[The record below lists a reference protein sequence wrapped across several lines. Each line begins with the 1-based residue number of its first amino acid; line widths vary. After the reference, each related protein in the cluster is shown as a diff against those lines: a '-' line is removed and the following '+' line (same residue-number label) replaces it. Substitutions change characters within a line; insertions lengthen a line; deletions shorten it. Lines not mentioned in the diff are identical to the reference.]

1 MNTELSS
8 IEPFE
13 IAFIRPPTENQSL
26 AFRLTRNC
34 YWNHCA
40 FCPVYK
46 FGSRFSKRT
55 FEEVQKDIQHAAKL
69 DQLLEAQLGW
79 DADLFSKTGRAW
91 YQEAAQLI
99 DQINAARKQ
108 AGHEA
113 PPAASEPDPSV
124 AGDPV
129 LSWFLQWV
137 KERPTIEDAVN
148 HLLAWRMAG
157 KTNCFLGDADAL
169 ILKSRFVDAVIAEI
183 KTHFPSIERFTV
195 YGRTATAAR
204 LRSLDDLRAYRKTGL
219 NRVHFGIE
227 SGSDRVLKFVKKGE
241 TREDHIEGCQ
251 KTKSAGLSC
260 SVYVM
265 PGLGGVECSEE
276 HARETASVLSGIE
289 PDYIRLRSLEIF
301 PQTPLAQARDNG
313 DFTEADEDQVVQEIR
328 TLVSEIQ
335 GNTMLLSDSA
345 SNLLD
350 INGHLPAD
358 RESML
363 KRIDAYLDMPER
375 ERRLYSLKSRI
386 NAFEGQYGG
395 LSEDIYNALSPYIKG
410 GGLNLD
416 EIPSG
421 EAARITKHIRAKL
434 MP

>member
-1 MNTELSS
+1 MNTDLSR

-34 YWNHCA
+34 YWNHCT

-46 FGSRFSKRT
+46 FSPRFSKRT
-55 FEEVQKDIQHAAKL
+55 FEEIQNDIQQAAAL
-69 DQLLEAQLGW
+69 DRLLDAQMDW
-79 DADLFSKTGRAW
+79 DADLFPKSGGAL
-91 YQEAAQLI
+91 YQKAAQLI
-99 DQINAARKQ
+99 QQINSARQ
-108 AGHEA
+108 AGGRE
-113 PPAASEPDPSV
+113 PSPADPPDPSV
-124 AGDPV
+124 TDDPV

-137 KERPTIEDAVN
+137 KETPTIEDAVN
-148 HLLAWRMAG
+148 HLLFWRMAG
-157 KTNCFLGDADAL
+157 KKHCFLGDADAL
-169 ILKSRFVDAVIAEI
+169 ILKPELMAAVITEI
-183 KTHFPSIERFTV
+183 KTYFPSIERFTV

-204 LRSLDDLRAYRKTGL
+204 LRRLDELQAYRQAGL
-219 NRVHFGIE
+219 DRVHFGIE

-241 TREDHIEGCQ
+241 TRTDHIEGCQ

-265 PGLGGVECSEE
+265 PGLGGMTWSGE
-276 HARETASVLSGIE
+276 HAKETASVLTEIE

-301 PQTPLAQARDNG
+301 PQTPLARARDNG
-313 DFTEADEDQVVQEIR
+313 DFTEADEDQVVEEIR

-335 GNTMLLSDSA
+335 GHTMLLSDSA

-350 INGHLPAD
+350 INGRLPAD
-358 RESML
+358 RETML
-363 KRIDAYLDMPER
+363 ARIDAYLNMPER
-375 ERRLYSLKSRI
+375 ERRLYSLQSRI

-395 LSEDIYNALSPYIKG
+395 LSEDLYDALSPYIKG
-410 GGLNLD
+410 GRLD
-416 EIPSG
+416 LEKIPNH
-421 EAARITKHIRAKL
+421 EAERITKHIRAKL

>member
-1 MNTELSS
+1 MNTDLSK

-46 FGSRFSKRT
+46 FGSRFSKRPID
-55 FEEVQKDIQHAAKL
+55 EVRRDIQRAAAL
-69 DQLLEAQLGW
+69 DRLLDDQLGW
-79 DADLFSKTGRAW
+79 DAEISPGPGQRM
-91 YQEAAQLI
+91 YQRAAQLI
-99 DQINAARKQ
+99 HEINAARREAGKDSSPDRQ
-108 AGHEA
+108 ADSA
-113 PPAASEPDPSV
+113 VVNDPT
-124 AGDPV
+124 

-137 KERPTIEDAVN
+137 KDTPTIEDSVN
-148 HLLAWRMAG
+148 HLLFWRLAG
-157 KTNCFLGDADAL
+157 QKNCFLGDADSL
-169 ILKSRFVDAVIAEI
+169 ILKPPFIQTAISEI
-183 KTHFPSIERFTV
+183 KKHFPSIQTFTV

-204 LRSLDDLRAYRKTGL
+204 VRSLEDLRQFRESGL

-227 SGSDRVLKFVKKGE
+227 SGCDRVLKFMNKGE
-241 TREDHIEGCQ
+241 TRTDHINGCR

-265 PGLGGVECSEE
+265 PGLGGKKMSAS
-276 HARETASVLSGIE
+276 HATETASVLSEIQ

-301 PQTPLAQARDNG
+301 PQTPLAEARDNG
-313 DFTEADEDQVVQEIR
+313 DFDEAGEDEVAREIR
-328 TLVSEIQ
+328 TLVEEIQ
-335 GNTMLLSDSA
+335 GNTTIVSDSA

-350 INGHLPAD
+350 VNGRLPED
-358 RESML
+358 RKAML
-363 KRIDAYLDMPER
+363 ARIDDYLNMPER
-375 ERRLYSLKSRI
+375 ERRIFSLHSRL

-395 LSEDIYNALSPYIKG
+395 LSEDIYNALSPYVKG
-410 GGLNLD
+410 GQLEFQQISND
-416 EIPSG
+416 
-421 EAARITKHIRAKL
+421 AAERITRQIRAKL

>member
-1 MNTELSS
+1 MNTDLSS

-26 AFRLTRNC
+26 SIRLTRNC

-46 FGSRFSKRT
+46 FGPRFSKRS
-55 FEEVQKDIQHAAKL
+55 FEAIQNDIQHAAAL
-69 DQLLEAQLGW
+69 DRLLDAQMDW
-79 DADLFSKTGRAW
+79 DADLFPPSDRDL
-91 YQEAAQLI
+91 YQKSTQLI
-99 DQINAARKQ
+99 QQINAARQQTGRKESP
-108 AGHEA
+108 AK
-113 PPAASEPDPSV
+113 PPDESV
-124 AGDPV
+124 ASDPD

-137 KERPTIEDAVN
+137 KDTPTIEDAVN
-148 HLLAWRMAG
+148 HLLFWRMAG
-157 KTNCFLGDADAL
+157 KKSCFMGDADAL
-169 ILKSRFVDAVIAEI
+169 ILKPLFIDQVISEI
-183 KTHFPSIERFTV
+183 KKNFPSIDRFTV
-195 YGRTATAAR
+195 YGRTASAAR
-204 LRSLDDLRAYRKTGL
+204 SRSLDELKAYRSSGL
-219 NRVHFGIE
+219 DRVHFGIE
-227 SGSDRVLKFVKKGE
+227 SGSDRVLKYVKKGE

-251 KTKSAGLSC
+251 KTKSAGLAC

-265 PGLGGVECSEE
+265 PGLGGVEWSAE
-276 HARETASVLSGIE
+276 HAQETASLLSEFE

-313 DFTEADEDQVVQEIR
+313 EFTEADEDQVVQEIR
-328 TLVSEIQ
+328 TLVSDIQ
-335 GNTMLLSDSA
+335 GDTLLLSDSA

-363 KRIDAYLDMPER
+363 KQIDAYLNLPER
-375 ERRLYSLKSRI
+375 KRRLYSLKSRL

-410 GGLNLD
+410 GGLNRD
-416 EIPSG
+416 EIPND
-421 EAARITKHIRAKL
+421 AAERITKQIRAKL